1 MQTVEDSLRLSS
13 SKQMA
18 KICSALRIKYL
29 LCFVRYLSVIC
40 VLQKASSVRSNLYV
54 SWELV
59 NTASYIQLQVSLF
72 IYFSLYHRVT
82 EKQLNL
88 IHKNK
93 FQDALSTKYI
103 GSHSVAGVERSDHAI
118 KELLQNSI
126 SSLQGNGCMERCI
139 PQNQNGNWLRGL
151 IHMRGGK
158 S

>member
-29 LCFVRYLSVIC
+29 LYFVRYISVIC

-59 NTASYIQLQVSLF
+59 NTSSYVQLQVNLF
-72 IYFSLYHRVT
+72 IYFSLYHMAT

-93 FQDALSTKYI
+93 FQGALNTKYI
-103 GSHSVAGVERSDHAI
+103 GSHSVPEVESTGHAI
-118 KELLQNSI
+118 RELLQNSI

-139 PQNQNGNWLRGL
+139 PQNQNGN
-151 IHMRGGK
+151 
-158 S
+158 